1 MSYYA
6 TSSRKSN
13 AKLAVVETEP
23 EEKTDEPEHG
33 DGDGDE
39 GSEYDLVS
47 IRLTCVECATSCLSS
62 NPELG
67 DPVDMARRLYKF
79 IMDG

>member
-13 AKLAVVETEP
+13 AKLAVVETEQEAEP
-23 EEKTDEPEHG
+23 DEPVHG
-33 DGDGDE
+33 DGDGGEDN
-39 GSEYDLVS
+39 EYDLVS
-47 IRLTCVECATSCLSS
+47 IRLTCIECATSCLSS

-79 IMDG
+79 VLEG